1 MLNVTIKG
9 VRSGVLLHALESKD
23 TFVSAGSACD
33 SKKKVGSPVLT
44 AMGLPFAQIE
54 GAVRFS
60 FCQYNTAEEAKQCLK
75 QLKEIVPFL
84 RKYNR

>member
-1 MLNVTIKG
+1 M
-9 VRSGVLLHALESKD
+9 
-23 TFVSAGSACD
+23 VSAGSACD

-44 AMGLPFAQIE
+44 AMGLPFAEIE

-60 FCQYNTAEEAKQCLK
+60 FCRHNTAEEARECLK
-75 QLKEIVPFL
+75 VLEELVPFL